1 MQRRQFLIG
10 SAALAW
16 PLAVRAQRIPYIGFL
31 NSGSP
36 NERAA
41 QIETFRRGLKEGGY
55 VEGENVAIDY
65 RWAEGQYERLPRL
78 AAELAERKVALII
91 AWGTI
96 GAAQAA
102 KSATST
108 IPIVFVGGWDPVK
121 AGLVSSL
128 SRPGGNVTG
137 VTNLGRSLDGKRVGL
152 LHELIPSAP
161 KIGYLVHPDV
171 SDAESLIEA
180 AQAAAGKTGRKLHVV
195 TARNEH
201 EIDSAFNELG
211 RNSVKPLAVAS
222 EALFITRRDQIVE
235 LAARHGLI
243 ACYPFRDFVIA
254 GGLMSYG
261 PDGNENG
268 RQSGL
273 YAARILKGAK
283 PADMPV
289 IQQAKLELVVN
300 MKTVKAQK
308 INFSRDFLARA
319 DELIQ

>member
-171 SDAESLIEA
+171 SDA
-180 AQAAAGKTGRKLHVV
+180 
-195 TARNEH
+195 
-201 EIDSAFNELG
+201 
-211 RNSVKPLAVAS
+211 
-222 EALFITRRDQIVE
+222 
-235 LAARHGLI
+235 
-243 ACYPFRDFVIA
+243 
-254 GGLMSYG
+254 
-261 PDGNENG
+261 
-268 RQSGL
+268 
-273 YAARILKGAK
+273 
-283 PADMPV
+283 
-289 IQQAKLELVVN
+289 
-300 MKTVKAQK
+300 
-308 INFSRDFLARA
+308 
-319 DELIQ
+319 